1 MFLWPSTT
9 PGSVCTSTSRS
20 AARCVSAKLRIC
32 VCANLMSSI
41 TPCGKARTHSA
52 ISLSESLNA
61 GGDHLS
67 NLSEYSR
74 TAASP
79 RAAIAERIA
88 STVLRTCALFS
99 ALLSADWPDLR
110 WRIMTLLLNQ
120 FVMFNRGRPIEK
132 MVKQLPPFLVLRRRA
147 KTNCMIFFRLPV
159 YQQHVAVPG
168 IDRPLQFVRD
178 IALDRR
184 KNPRGSGE
192 CRFKRRTVF
201 RAYLQRG
208 DFKNHPKDF
217 THRRVRRQVTSTVGF
232 RVRLIRMR
240 STPPNL

>member
-9 PGSVCTSTSRS
+9 PGSVCTSTSCR

-67 NLSEYSR
+67 NFSEYSR

-79 RAAIAERIA
+79 RAAMAERIA

-99 ALLSADWPDLR
+99 ALASADWPDLR
-110 WRIMTLLLNQ
+110 WRIMACSQIESVQYTTIFTGCTPSESVPQKNSAAVNLERPAFVLLEVPEGRHTVAHRLNGG
-120 FVMFNRGRPIEK
+120 MRGTILCSPEGAAQLVRP
-132 MVKQLPPFLVLRRRA
+132 VPPVRGLALGPHA
-147 KTNCMIFFRLPV
+147 YPPLAQWAAFFRP
-159 YQQHVAVPG
+159 
-168 IDRPLQFVRD
+168 
-178 IALDRR
+178 
-184 KNPRGSGE
+184 
-192 CRFKRRTVF
+192 
-201 RAYLQRG
+201 
-208 DFKNHPKDF
+208 
-217 THRRVRRQVTSTVGF
+217 
-232 RVRLIRMR
+232 
-240 STPPNL
+240 

>member
-1 MFLWPSTT
+1 MFLWPSMT
-9 PGSVCTSTSRS
+9 PGSVCTSTSCR

-99 ALLSADWPDLR
+99 ALVSADWPDLR

-120 FVMFNRGRPIEK
+120 FVVFNCRRPIEK
-132 MVKQLPPFLVLRRRA
+132 MVKQIRSEEHTSELQSPDHLV
-147 KTNCMIFFRLPV
+147 CRL
-159 YQQHVAVPG
+159 
-168 IDRPLQFVRD
+168 L
-178 IALDRR
+178 LE
-184 KNPRGSGE
+184 K
-192 CRFKRRTVF
+192 K
-201 RAYLQRG
+201 
-208 DFKNHPKDF
+208 KK
-217 THRRVRRQVTSTVGF
+217 
-232 RVRLIRMR
+232 
-240 STPPNL
+240 